1 MTGEPLRIVTALG
14 VLAILLLLR
23 LQAEQFG
30 AAEYMEPS
38 AAWRGGRSTRGG
50 WGGVWTRLTWYGL
63 ALGLLLLV
71 YAIHPQ
77 PHDVLSLVAG
87 RHFDVFFFGALLAAL
102 GVGQAAAYA
111 RFRYGDVRLPPPEAY
126 PGAALNSVATALV
139 DEAAFRGAVQ
149 GTLLAAGFPWG
160 AAIIAQA
167 LLYVLVTRAV
177 APGRS
182 LYTAALAAGM
192 GLILGW
198 ATYFTGGIGAAIL
211 AHAATSLAVFVFTS
225 HAGQVPRFG
234 EEPEEIV
241 ERHRPSGWIDTRP
254 EGRGQG
260 GLAGGGQAGG
270 GQEGGG
276 GAGGGGAIR
285 LDR

>member
-1 MTGEPLRIVTALG
+1 MTGEQLRIITALG

-23 LQAEQFG
+23 LQADQFG

-38 AAWRGGRSTRGG
+38 NRRRDLG
-50 WGGVWTRLTWYGL
+50 TRLAWYGL

-71 YAIHPQ
+71 YTIHPL
-77 PHDVLSLVAG
+77 PHDILGLTAG
-87 RHFDVFFFGALLAAL
+87 QHFDVFFFGALLAAA

-111 RFRYGDVRLPPPEAY
+111 RFRYGDLRLPRPEAY
-126 PGAALNSVATALV
+126 PAAALNSLATALI

-149 GTLLAAGFPWG
+149 GTLLATGMPWG
-160 AAIIAQA
+160 AAVLIQA
-167 LLYVLVTRAV
+167 LLYVLVTRAA

-192 GLILGW
+192 GLAFGW
-198 ATYFTGGIGAAIL
+198 AAYFTGGIGAAIMG
-211 AHAATSLAVFVFTS
+211 HVAATFAIFVFTG

-234 EEPEEIV
+234 DEPEEV
-241 ERHRPSGWIDTRP
+241 AELHRPPGWVDARAGKPVAGRP
-254 EGRGQG
+254 AAPRGRVTGRPAAPG
-260 GLAGGGQAGG
+260 DRVS
-270 GQEGGG
+270 
-276 GAGGGGAIR
+276 R